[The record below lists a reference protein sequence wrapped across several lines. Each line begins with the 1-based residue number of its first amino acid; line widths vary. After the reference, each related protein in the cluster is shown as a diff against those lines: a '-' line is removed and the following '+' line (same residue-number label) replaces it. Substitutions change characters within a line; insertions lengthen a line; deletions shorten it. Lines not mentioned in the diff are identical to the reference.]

1 MHPVAR
7 AWRSDQLGRSLMSTP
22 FPLQP
27 VMDLARNGADA
38 ATVRLGQAMQAL
50 MDADRKLKTL
60 IEYRAEYQAKYRDS
74 VAAGIDS
81 GGWQNFHLFLGKLE
95 AGIEGARAQA
105 DCARE
110 AARQAQQQW
119 QEQQRKLK
127 AYGVLA
133 ERHER
138 SQQSIAA
145 KREQRET
152 DDRASSLYTRNASL
166 QRDR

>member
-1 MHPVAR
+1 V
-7 AWRSDQLGRSLMSTP
+7 STP

-27 VMDLARNGADA
+27 VMDLARNGADE
-38 ATVRLGQAMQAL
+38 ATVRLGRAMQAL
-50 MDADRKLKTL
+50 MDADRKLETL
-60 IEYRAEYQAKYRDS
+60 LDYRADYQAKYRDS

-95 AGIEGARAQA
+95 AGIESARAQA
-105 DCARE
+105 DAARE
-110 AARQAQQQW
+110 AARQAQAQW

-138 SQQSIAA
+138 EQQSIAA
-145 KREQRET
+145 RREQRET
-152 DDRASSLYTRNASL
+152 DDRASSIYTRNAAL
-166 QRDR
+166 QRPR

>member
-1 MHPVAR
+1 
-7 AWRSDQLGRSLMSTP
+7 MSTS

-60 IEYRAEYQAKYRDS
+60 IDYRAEYQAKFRDA
-74 VAAGIDS
+74 VASGIDS
-81 GGWQNFHLFLGKLE
+81 GGWHNFHLFLGKLE
-95 AGIEGARAQA
+95 AGIDAARAQA
-105 DCARE
+105 DAARE
-110 AARQAQQQW
+110 AARQAQADW

-138 SQQSIAA
+138 EQQSIAA

-152 DDRASSLYTRNASL
+152 DDRASSIYTRNAAL
-166 QRDR
+166 QRPR